1 MHALDAE
8 RNDGAHAATGDARAY
23 VCGIDFAQA
32 ASAAVAQA
40 LEIFARTHACNLN
53 AGRASTAM
61 VGSPFYGR
69 VARDIYIYIYIYFM
83 FMLWE
88 AACCLAC
95 VCLRVALFGRKFSP
109 LPAASP

>member
-8 RNDGAHAATGDARAY
+8 RNDGAHAARGDARARAY

-40 LEIFARTHACNLN
+40 LEILARTHACNLN

-69 VARDIYIYIYIYFM
+69 VARDIFHVHA
-83 FMLWE
+83 LGS
-88 AACCLAC
+88 CLLPSL
-95 VCLRVALFGRKFSP
+95 CLFATCALRPQAVS
-109 LPAASP
+109 AASRFALAAL

>member
-8 RNDGAHAATGDARAY
+8 RNDGAHAATGDARARAY

-61 VGSPFYGR
+61 V
-69 VARDIYIYIYIYFM
+69 
-83 FMLWE
+83 
-88 AACCLAC
+88 
-95 VCLRVALFGRKFSP
+95 
-109 LPAASP
+109 

>member
-1 MHALDAE
+1 MRSMLKEMTALTPPQ
-8 RNDGAHAATGDARAY
+8 ATRARAH

-61 VGSPFYGR
+61 V
-69 VARDIYIYIYIYFM
+69 
-83 FMLWE
+83 
-88 AACCLAC
+88 
-95 VCLRVALFGRKFSP
+95 
-109 LPAASP
+109 

>member
-8 RNDGAHAATGDARAY
+8 KEIAALTPPQATRARARAY

-61 VGSPFYGR
+61 DVLC
-69 VARDIYIYIYIYFM
+69 AIYFM

-95 VCLRVALFGRKFSP
+95 VCLRLAPFGRKLSP